1 MVETNP
7 YETPF
12 RVEST
17 TGLWLNRERQD
28 ASPTARRDSTR
39 VIPAAVCLIL
49 GYSLVG
55 MSLLWIYTTWNTTF
69 GSAKDFPSRLI
80 TPAIAVGMASGGGL
94 AFSCISPMAA
104 WVVAFGYPHVPSWM
118 FFGLWRIPNRDQSPV
133 LSVAN

>member
-12 RVEST
+12 QVEST
-17 TGLWLNRERQD
+17 TGLRLNRERQD

-39 VIPAAVCLIL
+39 VIPAVVCLIL

-55 MSLLWIYTTWNTTF
+55 MSL
-69 GSAKDFPSRLI
+69 
-80 TPAIAVGMASGGGL
+80 
-94 AFSCISPMAA
+94 AFSCVSPMAA

-118 FFGLWRIPNRDQSPV
+118 FFGLWRIPNRDPSPV
-133 LSVAN
+133 LSVALGSSTHELERRNWAVLKWTIFL